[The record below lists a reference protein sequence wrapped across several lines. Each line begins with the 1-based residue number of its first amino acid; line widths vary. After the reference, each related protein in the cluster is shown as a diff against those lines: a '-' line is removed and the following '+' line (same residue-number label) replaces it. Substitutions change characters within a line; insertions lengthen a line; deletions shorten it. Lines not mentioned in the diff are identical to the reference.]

1 MVKLTLIFNC
11 FCCTS
16 CSGCSVL
23 VGICFRFWLS
33 LNDLKKERRGCSSP
47 ETSETTVPGLDAIE
61 LDVKELDCTELAEDV
76 NVDDNERKNLRNPNS
91 YNVPQQV
98 CYCKNS

>member
-1 MVKLTLIFNC
+1 
-11 FCCTS
+11 
-16 CSGCSVL
+16 
-23 VGICFRFWLS
+23 
-33 LNDLKKERRGCSSP
+33 
-47 ETSETTVPGLDAIE
+47 VPGLDAIE